1 MAYRAEKTMNRL
13 LERTGSYLAETGLG
27 RFRLLSSTYYSLVDF
42 TNNVMD
48 FRIPNKKSWME
59 FEVYEIYVDPTE
71 YVGRAIYIERFH
83 EAKLRDKILQ
93 EIEHGDRVVD
103 IGAHI
108 GSTALIF
115 RQAVGKQGEVICFE
129 PNPESFEML
138 QSTIERNNL
147 DNFKLFNQALGDSN
161 EEIKLEHNSDNT
173 GESSIKG
180 SKKVD
185 KTFNVDLVEAKD
197 KLDSLGEIDWLKI
210 DVEGVEY
217 EIISN
222 LGDDIARFKGLF
234 LELHSDRLLDNEIK
248 QIYEI
253 LSSNGLVYTF
263 NGDKV
268 GQEEFIEHAKDS
280 VDFIWKNNSR
290 KS

>member
-1 MAYRAEKTMNRL
+1 MAKI
-13 LERTGSYLAETGLG
+13 GLG
-27 RFRLLSSTYYSLVDF
+27 RFRVLSDTFYRLKDI
-42 TNNVMD
+42 T
-48 FRIPNKKSWME
+48 IPNKKSWVE
-59 FEVYEIYVDPTE
+59 FEGYQICVDPTE
-71 YVGRAIYIERFH
+71 YVGKSIYNGRFH

-93 EIEHGDRVVD
+93 EIEDGDKIAD

-138 QSTIERNNL
+138 QSTIERNNF

-173 GESSIKG
+173 GGSSIKD

-197 KLDSLGEIDWLKI
+197 KLDSLGEIDWAKI
-210 DVEGVEY
+210 DVEGAEY

-222 LGDDIARFKGLF
+222 LGDNIARFKGLF
-234 LELHSDRLLDNEIK
+234 LELHSDRLSDNEIK
-248 QIYEI
+248 EIYEI

-268 GQEEFIEHAKDS
+268 GQEEFIEHAKDG
-280 VDFIWKNNSR
+280 VDFIWKNNTR